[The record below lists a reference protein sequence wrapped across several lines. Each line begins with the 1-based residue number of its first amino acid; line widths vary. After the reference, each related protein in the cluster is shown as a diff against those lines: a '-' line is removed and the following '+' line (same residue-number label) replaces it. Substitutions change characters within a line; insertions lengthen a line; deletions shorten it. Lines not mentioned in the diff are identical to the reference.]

1 MILLSTAPSDKALNL
16 ANELID
22 KKAAVCV
29 NLVPNI
35 NSVYVW
41 KGEKISD
48 NESLLIIKGK
58 FKKVHKI
65 FKNLHPYEVFELA
78 KINAKFN
85 KKYAIWLK
93 STLKIKKGKKC

>member
-1 MILLSTAPSDKALNL
+1 MILFSTAPKDKASNL

-29 NLVPNI
+29 NLIENL
-35 NSVYVW
+35 NSIYVW
-41 KGEKISD
+41 KGEKISE
-48 NESLLIIKGK
+48 NETLMIIKGK

-65 FKNLHPYEVFELA
+65 FKKSHPYEVFELA

-85 KKYAIWLK
+85 KKYANWLK
-93 STLKIKKGKKC
+93 FTLKGKKC